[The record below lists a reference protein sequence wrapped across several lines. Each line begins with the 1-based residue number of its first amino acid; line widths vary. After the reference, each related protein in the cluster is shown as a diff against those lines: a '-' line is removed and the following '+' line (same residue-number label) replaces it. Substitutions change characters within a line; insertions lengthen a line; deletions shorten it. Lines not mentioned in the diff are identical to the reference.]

1 MKLPIIAALSVLV
14 FCVPSLVTAADLEC
28 PVQSL
33 AHDDIERAI
42 NDAPTCDAS
51 LALFQRCGSA
61 ASGDVSFGSIVA
73 GKCEA
78 VFAGELSAAQDR
90 AYSRAK
96 TVCSQKYEEED
107 GTMYRSFEAFCYAQA
122 AHRMAKQFSAKVPA
136 TPAK

>member
-1 MKLPIIAALSVLV
+1 MKLPVIAALSVLA
-14 FCVPSLVTAADLEC
+14 FCAPSLATAADLEC

-33 AHDDIERAI
+33 AQDDIEKAI

-61 ASGDVSFGSIVA
+61 ASGDVSLGSVVT

-78 VFAGELSAAQDR
+78 VFAGKLSAAQDR

-96 TVCSQKYEEED
+96 TVCGKKYEEED

-122 AHRMAKQFSAKVPA
+122 AHRMAKQFSLKVPA